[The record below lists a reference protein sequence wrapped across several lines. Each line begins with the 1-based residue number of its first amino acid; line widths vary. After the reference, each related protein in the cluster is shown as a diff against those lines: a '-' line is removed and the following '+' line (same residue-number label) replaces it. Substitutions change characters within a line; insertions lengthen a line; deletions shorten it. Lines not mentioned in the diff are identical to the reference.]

1 MCAFVGIQF
10 CYEKLHFVGKDTS
23 NNNKNGHL

>member
-1 MCAFVGIQF
+1 MCVFVRIQF
-10 CYEKLHFVGKDTS
+10 CYEKLHFVGKDAS